1 MVESCS
7 KMCHM
12 CERGV
17 DETVED
23 VVLGCEKYK
32 RTKIMVKFLKYNRLI
47 LADEKNFCEISVF

>member
-1 MVESCS
+1 
-7 KMCHM
+7 M